1 MKLEKRTGYFHSKF
15 RASESESEDKL
26 FLEGYFIR
34 YGEETELFEGVYEEV
49 RPGAGKKSLEENDI
63 RCLFNHDT
71 GAVLG
76 RTSNGTLILT
86 EDEKG
91 VYGKVEINRE
101 DPQAMSVYAKVQ
113 RGDID
118 GCSFGFYINQ
128 DSSEARDDGNG
139 MKFYLE
145 EVDVFEVSCVT
156 FPAYPQTDIAAR
168 FKDVETLRKQNLER
182 QKQKLK
188 ERLSHG
194 N

>member
-1 MKLEKRTGYFHSKF
+1 MKLEKRTGYFPSKF
-15 RASESESEDKL
+15 RAIESDDQEKL

-34 YGEETELFEGVYEEV
+34 YGQETKLWDGVYEEV
-49 RPGAGKKSLEENDI
+49 KKGAASKSLKENDI

-71 GAVLG
+71 GSVLG
-76 RTSNGTLILT
+76 RTSNGTLTLT
-86 EDEKG
+86 EDNDG
-91 VYGKVEINRE
+91 IYGKVEINRN
-101 DPQAMSVYAKVQ
+101 DPEAMSVYAKVQ

-128 DSSEARDDGNG
+128 ESSENREDG

-168 FKDVETLRKQNLER
+168 FKDVEQIKKKNLKIKKQNL
-182 QKQKLK
+182 K
-188 ERLSHG
+188 EKLSHG